1 MLVELSDDF
10 VKELIKLADNLNGNK
25 LKINLRRKTWEFF
38 DQCCCSIRIS
48 NCLVAIG
55 ANRVIDVVNLT
66 EDDLLK
72 VINLGRKSIW
82 EIKRTLKDANLR
94 LGMNIKE
101 EDL

>member
-25 LKINLRRKTWEFF
+25 LKILLSRKTWEFF
-38 DQCCCSIRIS
+38 DQCHCASRIT
-48 NCLVAIG
+48 NGLVSIG

-82 EIKRTLKDANLR
+82 DIKRTLKGANLR